1 MAHFEAPVKL
11 EPSVVLEEETIRGYK
26 PEHYYPVQIGDLFHD
41 RYRVIGKLGYGSAST
56 VWLCHDLRKQWSY
69 VALKVYINSS
79 KVQRE
84 LPIYKHIQTVNSQHE
99 GQNYIRKLL
108 DYFEVQGPHGYHKCL
123 VHEAAGMNFE
133 ELRELVP
140 DRTFEPDLIRQSVR
154 SILRGMHF
162 LHSEARVI
170 HTDIQP
176 KNILLGTLDDSAFTR
191 FERDEREKPL
201 PRKELSDRTI
211 YVSHPMPLTKGPP
224 LLCDLSEARFAE
236 AQSNDLIMP
245 DLYRAP
251 EVILGMHW
259 SYPVDLWGF
268 AMSLWDLFEPKRL
281 FLAKG
286 DDGRYS
292 ELHHVAQMVAIMGP
306 PPMEYLQRS
315 ERWQLYW
322 DDQGRWKG
330 AIEIPDIS
338 LESAEQRLHGEEK
351 TQFLAL
357 MRKILQWRPEDRSGI
372 QDVYVDDWLFADLI
386 ASGEVVPN

>member
-1 MAHFEAPVKL
+1 MTGWCPSLLLNALL
-11 EPSVVLEEETIRGYK
+11 ESSVVLEEETVRGYR

-41 RYRVIGKLGYGSAST
+41 RYRVVGKLGYGSAST
-56 VWLCHDLRKQWSY
+56 VWLCHDLQKQSAY

-79 KVQRE
+79 K
-84 LPIYKHIQTVNSQHE
+84 KAA
-99 GQNYIRKLL
+99 
-108 DYFEVQGPHGYHKCL
+108 GPLRHGHHTCL

-140 DRTFEPDLIRQSVR
+140 DETFEPDLIRQSVR

-176 KNILLGTLDDSAFTR
+176 KNILLGTLDDSAFAR

-201 PRKELSDRTI
+201 PRKELPDRTI
-211 YVSHPMPLTKGPP
+211 YISHPMPLTKGPP
-224 LLCDLSEARFAE
+224 LLCDLSEARFAQ
-236 AQSNDLIMP
+236 AQNTDLIMP

-259 SYPVDLWGF
+259 SYSVDLWGF

-306 PPMEYLQRS
+306 PPMEYLQHS
-315 ERWQLYW
+315 ERWRLYW

-351 TQFLAL
+351 VKFLAL
-357 MRKILQWRPEDRSGI
+357 MRKMLQWRPEDRSSI

-386 ASGEVVPN
+386 SSGEVVHD